1 MHTEIDASNRV
12 GRRIRMDLAG
22 IQCLVTGCS
31 SGIGRATAIAL
42 SRAGA
47 HVWASARRPQSIAE
61 LELEGIRCIAL
72 DVTDAT
78 AVNRAVSLVGKVGI
92 LVNNAG
98 YGLEGAIE
106 EVSDEEL
113 FQQYDTNI
121 FGPWRLCRAVLPGM
135 RERGHGVIVNVSSFG
150 GEVPFPGIGA
160 YRTSKFAL
168 EGLSWTLHL
177 EVAHFGIRVLDVQP
191 GLTASQFG
199 ARMVRASGM
208 EAGNA
213 YAAMHESAVRAYPR
227 MSPKA
232 LPPEAIANAIINEL
246 RKESGPLRL
255 RVGEDAHRMVA
266 AIRAGDSEYERYL
279 VSELG
284 FDWHPLKA

>member
-1 MHTEIDASNRV
+1 
-12 GRRIRMDLAG
+12 MDLKEAR
-22 IQCLVTGCS
+22 CLITGCS

-42 SRAGA
+42 AAAGA
-47 HVWASARRPQSIAE
+47 RVWASARRPESIADLASE
-61 LELEGIRCIAL
+61 TIQLIEL
-72 DVTDAT
+72 DVTDAA
-78 AVNRAVSLVGKVGI
+78 AVRRAVAAVEKVDV

-106 EVSDEEL
+106 EVEDDEL
-113 FQQYDTNI
+113 FAQYDTNV

-135 RERGHGVIVNVSSFG
+135 RERGRGAIVNVSSFG

-168 EGLSWTLHL
+168 EGFSWTLHL
-177 EVAHFGIRVLDVQP
+177 EVAHFGIRVLGVQP
-191 GLTASQFG
+191 GLTESDFG
-199 ARMVRASGM
+199 PKMKGASGIKS
-208 EAGNA
+208 GSP
-213 YAAMHESAVRAYPR
+213 YAAMRKSAARAYPR

-232 LPPEAIANAIINEL
+232 LRPEAIARAIIEEL
-246 RKESGPLRL
+246 RKDSGPLHL

-266 AIRAGDSEYERYL
+266 AIRAGDKAFERYL

-284 FDWHPLKA
+284 FDWHPLKG

>member
-1 MHTEIDASNRV
+1 
-12 GRRIRMDLAG
+12 MDLQG
-22 IQCLVTGCS
+22 SGCLITGCS
-31 SGIGRATAIAL
+31 SGIGRATALAL
-42 SRAGA
+42 ARAGSR
-47 HVWASARRPQSIAE
+47 VLASARRLPSIVD
-61 LELEGIRCIAL
+61 LESHGIRSVEL
-72 DVTDAT
+72 DVTEPA
-78 AVNRAVSLVGKVGI
+78 AVQRVVALAGPVDI

-113 FQQYDTNI
+113 FEQYNTNI

-135 RERGHGVIVNVSSFG
+135 RERRGGAIVNISSFG
-150 GEVPFPGIGA
+150 GEVPYPGIGA

-168 EGLSWTLHL
+168 EGFSWTLHL

-191 GLTASQFG
+191 GFTESEFG
-199 ARMVRASGM
+199 ARMKRATGM
-208 EAGNA
+208 KSDSP
-213 YAAMHESAVRAYPR
+213 YAAMHENSARTYPR

-232 LPPEAIANAIINEL
+232 LSAEAVADAIVAEL
-246 RKESGPLRL
+246 SRNKGPLRL

-266 AIRAGDSEYERYL
+266 AIRAGDERYEQYL

-284 FDWHPLKA
+284 FDWHPAQK